1 MSTSLRLDRLLG
13 REVRT
18 ANNRRLGRLEEFRAE
33 RRGSDWVVTEYV
45 IGAAGLFE
53 RLGLGARLIL
63 GGARAGGYIVRWDQM
78 DLSNPD
84 GPRISC
90 PVKDL
95 RRE

>member
-1 MSTSLRLDRLLG
+1 
-13 REVRT
+13 
-18 ANNRRLGRLEEFRAE
+18 
-33 RRGSDWVVTEYV
+33 V
-45 IGAAGLFE
+45 IGAAGLLE

-63 GGARAGGYIVRWDQM
+63 GRDRAGGYVARWDQM
-78 DLSNPD
+78 DLSNPT